1 MATAS
6 MFDFGGGVNKNPAG
20 GTTNMTGSMMPVG
33 QTRTTGQPSSGSPAY
48 PANGYSYE
56 TTPPTGLPGSP
67 FPQLPTNAFNQLY
80 GGLGPYLSQFI
91 NSGAGYNPQVL
102 QSLVNQIQ
110 PQVNEGLATLGATA
124 GATGNRYG
132 SAYQIGTA
140 DYLSQV
146 NQNEL
151 GMASGLYENSV
162 QNTLGLLS
170 NIYPLQAQYHNNQG
184 GFLSSLFSSI
194 LPNLG
199 NTGLGNALGSIP
211 GLGDIFGNG
220 GVFSRGGSGGSTQPT
235 LQLPG
240 NSTTPI
246 PGTNENWGGVYNPN
260 NSNPPASGTTGIPG
274 GAISGDAGN
283 ALLNYLAQN
292 FNQVPGSQNPLSPS
306 QISQVSGGPNQAPTI
321 PMNQTGSIPGIS
333 GYGGGGGS
341 EAGTYDFF
349 SSLDL

>member
-1 MATAS
+1 

-48 PANGYSYE
+48 PANGYSYG

-162 QNTLGLLS
+162 QNTLGLLG

-184 GFLSSLFSSI
+184 GFLSSLLSSLI
-194 LPNLG
+194 PTAG
-199 NTGLGNALGSIP
+199 GIVGGLAGIP
-211 GLGDIFGNG
+211 GLGG
-220 GVFSRGGSGGSTQPT
+220 SLGGSGGG
-235 LQLPG
+235 LGLPG
-240 NSTTPI
+240 GSIGVGGGGSNASQYPI

-260 NSNPPASGTTGIPG
+260 QANNPPASGNTGIPG

-306 QISQVSGGPNQAPTI
+306 QISQQSGGPNQAPTI
-321 PMNQTGSIPGIS
+321 PMNQTGNIPGIS
-333 GYGGGGGS
+333 GYGGGGDS
-341 EAGTYDFF
+341 EASTYDFF